1 MKFQIA
7 STKERALIIAGS
19 LLFAV
24 VITYLS
30 LTYFAR
36 DAVMF
41 QMLGIIAVISALGPS
56 LYFRYSDYSTSVEIE
71 TKFPMFLADV
81 VDGVRAG
88 MTLPQS
94 IRSASKHDYGKL
106 NSSVRQMTAQIDWGI
121 PFDDVLKSFGEKSG
135 TPVLKRT
142 ITTIIE
148 THRSGGNIVD
158 VLNAVAGS
166 IMEINRIKKERSSQI
181 YGQMITGYTIFFI
194 FLGVLIGLQKFLLPS
209 LSGLGGSMEGGISS
223 PMGTELYENLFR
235 VMIIIQGA
243 FSGLAIGKMA
253 EGSVFG
259 GLKHAVALVAIGY
272 GAWLAAGAIPM

>member
-1 MKFQIA
+1 MKLQFV

-19 LLFAV
+19 LVFA
-24 VITYLS
+24 IILTYAS
-30 LTYFAR
+30 LTYFAKNPIIFQILSIL
-36 DAVMF
+36 AVS
-41 QMLGIIAVISALGPS
+41 SALGPS
-56 LYFRYSDYSTSVEIE
+56 LYFRYSDYSRSIEIE
-71 TKFPMFLADV
+71 TKFPLFLTDV

-88 MTLPQS
+88 MTLPQAM
-94 IRSASKHDYGKL
+94 RAASKHDYGKL
-106 NSSVRQMTAQIDWGI
+106 NAGVRQMNSQIDWGI
-121 PFDDVLKSFGEKSG
+121 PFDDVLKSFAEKSG

-142 ITTIIE
+142 TTTIIE

-209 LSGLGGSMEGGISS
+209 LSGLGGSIEGGISS
-223 PMGTELYENLFR
+223 PIGSELYENLFR
-235 VMIIIQGA
+235 MMIIIQGT

-259 GLKHAVALVAIGY
+259 GLKHSIALVAIGY
-272 GAWLAAGAIPM
+272 GAWMASGAIPM